1 MTSEDGVTTIA
12 VLADVVW
19 AGLLL
24 SFTAAM
30 KVEVPLAVGVP
41 EITPVDSAR
50 VSPAGN
56 APEAIDH
63 L

>member
-12 VLADVVW
+12 VLADVAW
-19 AGLLL
+19 MDLLL
-24 SFTAAM
+24 SLTVAV
-30 KVEVPLAVGVP
+30 KVEVPLAAGAP
-41 EITPVDSAR
+41 EIRPVDGAR

-56 APEAIDH
+56 APEVIAH